1 MLIAKEDQIFKMI
14 EKDFWL
20 NVSGKRRLFLLL
32 RLFRMF
38 LDDVSGEKTMRIETE
53 VKKIRSDFLFGNLLT
68 CFF

>member
-38 LDDVSGEKTMRIETE
+38 LDDVSGEKTMQIETE
-53 VKKIRSDFLFGNLLT
+53 VKKYALT
-68 CFF
+68 FSLVIF